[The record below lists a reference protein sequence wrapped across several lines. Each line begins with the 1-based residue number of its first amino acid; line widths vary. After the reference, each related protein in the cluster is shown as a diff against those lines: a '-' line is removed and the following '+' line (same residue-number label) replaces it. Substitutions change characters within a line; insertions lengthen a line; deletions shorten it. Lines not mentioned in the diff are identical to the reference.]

1 MCGSGKAFAVLIAVH
16 AEPQGRNRNNS
27 RIAELHV
34 ACFLHIS
41 MHPGKPLADL
51 GNHLRWTMIT
61 GNCANA
67 NVGTFISPSV
77 FDDSAL
83 ESTPSPVAYPM
94 HSQGTVTIGA
104 LKNAEFAPF
113 TNSIE
118 GCRETICG
126 SGKPFAVLTGRS
138 REPKTFCTFPEG
150 CPAAPGDCSIWRM
163 HYRNVQHSCTHISWW
178 EHGNSSKL
186 GLT

>member
-1 MCGSGKAFAVLIAVH
+1 MKDSW
-16 AEPQGRNRNNS
+16 
-27 RIAELHV
+27 
-34 ACFLHIS
+34 
-41 MHPGKPLADL
+41 KPLADL

-67 NVGTFISPSV
+67 NVGPFISASV
-77 FDDSAL
+77 SDDSAL
-83 ESTPSPVAYPM
+83 ETTRSPVAYPM

-163 HYRNVQHSCTHISWW
+163 HYRNAQHSSTHISMFYPVDGKHLWD
-178 EHGNSSKL
+178 
-186 GLT
+186 